1 MVDVLALLGYSG
13 RVVCAALAL
22 GGLQR
27 GEMALQ
33 LNVAARGQGHVVR
46 PARVPVDLCPLW
58 VELVRLEV
66 LAGFRRGGQVHH
78 PDVWDAGLS
87 QDQF

>member
-1 MVDVLALLGYSG
+1 MLALLGYG
-13 RVVCAALAL
+13 GCVVGAALAL
-22 GGLQR
+22 RGLQL

-33 LNVAARGQGHVVR
+33 LTVAACGQGHVVGAVCI
-46 PARVPVDLCPLW
+46 PIDLCPLW
-58 VELVRLEV
+58 VEFVWLKVF
-66 LAGFRRGGQVHH
+66 AGFFGGGQVHH